1 MITKYN
7 PFNPNSVVAPSLF
20 AGRRSQVLEILGKLA
35 HVRKSMPASFVLHG
49 ERGIGKTALAK
60 LIKYLAISNQE
71 SAENL
76 SFLSSYYS
84 VEKGQTLKSV
94 LQASLNIISDQLD
107 KTVID
112 QLSERLGGL
121 FKGGKFTIGAFSAEF
136 DKDTSSNENQILKD
150 QITSILTN
158 IIKSS
163 DKSDGVLII
172 IDEIHNMSDIE
183 GAAQVIRSIATTL
196 DVNGYGKISF
206 MIIGYSEAIESF
218 FKGDLS
224 AKRHFDSVALT
235 IMPLEEAIEV
245 LTKGFDEVKVKY
257 DKKQVSDFIIQTG
270 GYPHSIQL
278 LGHNVVS
285 IDKDNLISIDD
296 WNEAIWK
303 TAVDLKSK
311 DFSNF
316 YNFDGKQT
324 LREMLMD
331 VLAIA
336 GIPLSKQKVKDLC
349 EGKNIY
355 QSVIL
360 GELKKSGAIYENKEN
375 NELRLHSLLFRSAI
389 LIHIFSKK
397 RDATHV
403 INARKFLS
411 QEEQL

>member
-1 MITKYN
+1 MMAKYN
-7 PFNPNSVVAPSLF
+7 PFNPNSVVSPSLF
-20 AGRRSQVLEILGKLA
+20 AGRHSQVLDILGKLA

-60 LIKYLAISNQE
+60 LIKYLATSNQE

-84 VEKGQTLKSV
+84 IEKGQTLKSV

-136 DKDTSSNENQILKD
+136 DQDISTSENQVLKD
-150 QITSILTN
+150 QIISILTN

-183 GAAQVIRSIATTL
+183 GAAQIIRAIATTL

-224 AKRHFDSVALT
+224 AKRHFDSVPLS
-235 IMPLEEAIEV
+235 IMPPEEAVEV
-245 LTKGFDEVKVKY
+245 LTKGFEEVDIKY
-257 DKKQVSDFIIQTG
+257 NKKEVEDFVMQTG

-285 IDKDNLISIDD
+285 IDKDNTISKND
-296 WNEAIWK
+296 WEDASWK
-303 TAVDLKSK
+303 TAIDLKSK

-316 YNFDGKQT
+316 YSFDGKQT
-324 LREMLMD
+324 LREVIMD
-331 VLAIA
+331 ILAVVGNPI
-336 GIPLSKQKVKDLC
+336 SKQKIKDLC
-349 EGKNIY
+349 GGKNIY
-355 QSVIL
+355 QSTIL
-360 GELKKSGAIYENKEN
+360 GELKRSGAVYEDKESG
-375 NELRLHSLLFRSAI
+375 ELRLHSLLFRSAI
-389 LIHIFSKK
+389 LNHIFSKK
-397 RDATHV
+397 K
-403 INARKFLS
+403 NASHIIASREFL
-411 QEEQL
+411 EN